1 MVILPTA
8 PQASRGSVFLSL
20 HAQRSLDS
28 SSHYNRPNP
37 SLQSAMS
44 SCRPG
49 SPLWS
54 VQALPL
60 CIFPCPAGE
69 AALTILSHTD
79 GTNGGLLCPRQRVL
93 AELAPFSGR
102 GGDTVQPWW
111 GLAQPG
117 AHLEEVG
124 LDGEGT
130 RVHGARLVYWSCEW
144 AEHRRVA
151 EGTGKAR
158 PSS

>member
-1 MVILPTA
+1 MLKGLLILPVITTDLTLPFRA
-8 PQASRGSVFLSL
+8 LCHPAGLAVQAR
-20 HAQRSLDS
+20 
-28 SSHYNRPNP
+28 
-37 SLQSAMS
+37 
-44 SCRPG
+44 
-49 SPLWS
+49 S

-60 CIFPCPAGE
+60 CNFPCPAGE
-69 AALTILSHTD
+69 AALTILPHTD
-79 GTNGGLLCPRQRVL
+79 GTNGGLPCLRQRGL
-93 AELAPFSGR
+93 AELAPFSG
-102 GGDTVQPWW
+102 GEGDRVQPWW

-124 LDGEGT
+124 LDGEST